1 MSRIR
6 VLVVDDSAFM
16 RKIITNLL
24 TTSPDIEVIGRAKNG
39 QEAIEK
45 VTELRPDVV
54 TMDLEMPVL
63 DGLQA
68 LGYIMSECP
77 TPVIMLSGAESAHAD
92 VTITAFQY
100 GAVDFI
106 LKPSGNISLD
116 MSKIKDELI
125 KKVKAAAYVEVHKL
139 GFIEE
144 KSIKDKGRRKIKAQE
159 IVELHESN
167 MADERNKKET
177 IEPIKKPGIKKIIII
192 GSSTGGPRALQ
203 RVIPLLPSNLHAPVL
218 IVQHMPPGFTKSLAE
233 RLNAQSMIKVREA
246 MEGDILQS
254 GTVYIAPGDFHMI
267 VKQLRIN
274 GELKE
279 VIALTK
285 GEKVQG
291 VRPSVDVLLNSIT
304 SIYGQNSLGV
314 ILTGMGSDGSDG
326 IRNLK
331 LAGGKVIAEDE
342 STCVVYGMP
351 RSIIEQKLADYI
363 LPINRIAESIAQ
375 IT

>member
-125 KKVKAAAYVEVHKL
+125 KKVKAAAHVEVHKL

-144 KSIKDKGRRKIKAQE
+144 KSIKEKGRRKLKAQE

-203 RVIPLLPSNLHAPVL
+203 QVIPLLPSNLHAPVL

-246 MEGDILQS
+246 MDGDILQS
-254 GTVYIAPGDFHMI
+254 GTVYIAPGDFHMTI
-267 VKQLRIN
+267 KQQKIN

-279 VIALTK
+279 VIVLSK

-291 VRPSVDVLLNSIT
+291 VRPSVDVLLNSIA
-304 SIYGQNSLGV
+304 SIYGKNSLGV

-326 IRNLK
+326 IRKLK

-363 LPINRIAESIAQ
+363 LPINRIADSIAQ

>member
-144 KSIKDKGRRKIKAQE
+144 KSIKDKGRRKLKAQE

-203 RVIPLLPSNLHAPVL
+203 QVIPLLPSNLHAPVL

-351 RSIIEQKLADYI
+351 RSVIEQKLADYI

>member
-203 RVIPLLPSNLHAPVL
+203 QVIPLLPSNLHAPVL

-326 IRNLK
+326 IKKLK

-351 RSIIEQKLADYI
+351 RSVIDQKLADYI

>member
-1 MSRIR
+1 MSWIR

-16 RKIITNLL
+16 RKIITNIL
-24 TTSPDIEVIGRAKNG
+24 TASSDIEVIGKAKNG
-39 QEAIEK
+39 REAIEK

-54 TMDLEMPVL
+54 TMDIEMPVL
-63 DGLQA
+63 DGIQA

-77 TPVIMLSGAESAHAD
+77 TPVIMLSGGASAHAD

-116 MSKIKDELI
+116 MAKIKDELI
-125 KKVKAAAYVEVHKL
+125 KKVKAAANVEVRKL

-144 KSIKDKGRRKIKAQE
+144 KKLKGPKKSRTQE
-159 IVELHESN
+159 VIDQSESN
-167 MADERNKKET
+167 IVDEQARRIKR
-177 IEPIKKPGIKKIIII
+177 EPVQKNGAKKIVII

-203 RVIPLLPSNLHAPVL
+203 QVIPLLPSNLHAPVL

-233 RLNAQSMIKVREA
+233 RLNMQSLIKVREA

-254 GTVYIAPGDFHMI
+254 GTVYIAPGDYHMT
-267 VKQLRIN
+267 VKQQRIN

-279 VIALTK
+279 VIALSK

-326 IRNLK
+326 IKKLK
-331 LAGGKVIAEDE
+331 MAGGKVIAEDE

-351 RSIIEQKLADYI
+351 RSVIDQKLADYI
-363 LPINRIAESIAQ
+363 LPIDRIAESIAQ

>member
-326 IRNLK
+326 IKKLK

-351 RSIIEQKLADYI
+351 RSVIDQKLADYI